1 MFVSHNYVT
10 LEHYKLEIPT
20 CFNPCRPVIRKC
32 NYEIIMYKKLY
43 DIFIAVGAW
52 YVVHHVVEANVD
64 RYVQNRFNICSD
76 MEPECSRS
84 WRHLVRMCI

>member
-1 MFVSHNYVT
+1 
-10 LEHYKLEIPT
+10 
-20 CFNPCRPVIRKC
+20 
-32 NYEIIMYKKLY
+32 MYKKLY